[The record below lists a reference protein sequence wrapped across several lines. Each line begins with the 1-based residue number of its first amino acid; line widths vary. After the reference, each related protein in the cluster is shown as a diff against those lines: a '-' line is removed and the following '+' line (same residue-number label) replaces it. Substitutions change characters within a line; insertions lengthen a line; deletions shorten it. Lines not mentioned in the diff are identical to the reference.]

1 MRKYTGKSRM
11 CPGKKM
17 GTSRSPR
24 HQLRVQQGCYLPF
37 ISRIYSRRSYMGR
50 CSLPISL
57 RRPFVPPPLCTSNKH
72 SDQENRLSPA
82 RNEIG
87 WYYAR
92 RYAIIRWMHRVR
104 GFQVSISR
112 SHVLPCARVTD
123 PANATN
129 GKRRTATGDPVI
141 KSPTND
147 KQISHSGSPIYRFR
161 NTLLH
166 T

>member
-11 CPGKKM
+11 CLGKKM

-24 HQLRVQQGCYLPF
+24 HQLRVQQGCCLPF

-50 CSLPISL
+50 WSLPISL
-57 RRPFVPPPLCTSNKH
+57 RRLFVPLPLCASNKH

-92 RYAIIRWMHRVR
+92 GCNYTLNTPRARIPSVDL
-104 GFQVSISR
+104 SLSR
-112 SHVLPCARVTD
+112 SILRAS
-123 PANATN
+123 N
-129 GKRRTATGDPVI
+129 GSRECDKWQKTGRDRGPSNKI
-141 KSPTND
+141 AD
-147 KQISHSGSPIYRFR
+147 Q
-161 NTLLH
+161 
-166 T
+166 